1 MEDATAPQGQ
11 SLCPSAQPDMVG
23 SVIFGVIGGTVA
35 APQLTYLSEPRPVTA
50 EVLTLATPVN
60 PTEVFRFAAPCAEER
75 CRHYDGTQ
83 CRLASRIGRLL
94 PPVVE
99 RVAACHLRPTCRW
112 WQQEGKAA
120 CLRCPQIVTETYYPS
135 DQLRRAAGGQ
145 GDAGDNR

>member
-11 SLCPSAQPDMVG
+11 SFCPSAQPDMQG
-23 SVIFGVIGGTVA
+23 SVIFGVIGGTGAVPHVA
-35 APQLTYLSEPRPVTA
+35 YLATSVPVTA
-50 EVLTLATPVN
+50 EVLSLAAPVN

-75 CRHYDGTQ
+75 CRHFEGAQ
-83 CRLASRIGRLL
+83 CRLARRIGGLL

-99 RVAACHLRPTCRW
+99 RVRPCHLRPTCRW

-135 DQLRRAAGGQ
+135 DQLRRAATSEESRKQ
-145 GDAGDNR
+145 